1 MAESILAV
9 LGKVISWTKG
19 LVAAEIKKI
28 RQQHEIQELLRNAR
42 MRAAMI
48 NSSVNLADRF
58 SNSILVDEL
67 IENLRLKEKTRD
79 ESIALFLDGGDSA
92 AIEFMEKFCS
102 EVDRIISPTE
112 DSLASV
118 KTLRLVEEE
127 KADIQRLIDQL
138 AASQEDVTAQLSLLE
153 EVIGFVESG
162 EMGVAHLCRLSHSAG
177 NSLASKYLA
186 AYVSL
191 CKGQEP
197 DLAQLPE
204 ISGRDTLALAL
215 ASVAISSMKLD
226 VATAALKLCSFDA
239 GPIIGVINNLAV
251 VRKQAGRRQIML
263 SGVVSSL
270 VEKFLNLINFDVFF
284 CEGAF
289 YAAARYANGAK
300 IAWNPIA
307 IEERS
312 VSELISAVAVNNEDL
327 QSRVQQEISRYGS
340 WFPDGLREQFICA
353 LSASFL
359 RLDRVQVQ
367 ELISELPDSL
377 SSFAEDEKKRLELG
391 ECDDPEAVRRI
402 LIWAEARHNPL
413 LMIETATKLCDLDN
427 MARAELI
434 DAFDRCSDWVFP
446 NVGILRLYVY
456 EIDPD
461 ISYEKYCRFGKGME
475 RDVAFHLVA
484 YDKFH
489 DVLPE
494 IANGHIEEATSIM
507 KEPTGE
513 KDLLDSSIWVP
524 YLYNGGRTE
533 EIREIAEDIL
543 PISPY
548 DHIASFFSALV
559 GCPGSEEMVTDLI
572 ESMASSE
579 LWDPKASEIVVG
591 HLVSRDRVDAAGP
604 VAYSF
609 FKKRPSEF
617 LAEVAVR
624 WACES
629 CVDLDEAV
637 VAFLR
642 QADTT
647 QSNFTLAEYYRERGE
662 KAQSDAL
669 LVRASFCGGELS
681 GRALA
686 CYAIE
691 HATDNDDE
699 GNIERVDEDCY
710 VVLSSKD
717 GNKRTLLFVS
727 NPKAV
732 TAEGASNSVGTVF
745 GVRSAEFLSLKG
757 LRLGEACLV
766 DGEELAVAEIGKVS
780 ALLCRA
786 GFAEL
791 ARHPESAIT
800 ISSVDDLVGHLKE
813 ASKAVA
819 SKMEMYKNGV
829 TAEEGTIY
837 LGIETG
843 AVLFGPSRR
852 LEFVGEMVCN
862 PNYPYRKCPI
872 SRNTPLSEEDRF
884 LLSYNSV
891 IVLSLLNL
899 PADVLDGVKQRCF
912 ISKST
917 AKRLEKDVC
926 DLLEGSYRSSGRL
939 GFDGERPVY
948 FENNDETR
956 RRLKDRWLPVR
967 NLVSQL
973 NTVEPVIDIQRN
985 RISKPLFESSNIDI
999 RTAQTHNLV
1008 FVTEDYFE
1016 SQICDAFKA
1025 SRRCG
1030 VAAVM
1035 MCAGHSGYVFTDYV
1049 KKMAEW
1055 GAEPLLEQDL
1065 VELYVKVLSDALG
1078 LSEAGVQEPGETDSE
1093 AR

>member
-48 NSSVNLADRF
+48 NSSVNLADKF

-102 EVDRIISPTE
+102 EIDRIISPAE

-118 KTLRLVEEE
+118 KTLRLVEKEE
-127 KADIQRLIDQL
+127 AVIQRLSDQL

-162 EMGVAHLCRLSHSAG
+162 EMGVAHLCRLSHGAG

-239 GPIIGVINNLAV
+239 GPIIEAIHNLVV
-251 VRKQAGRRQIML
+251 VRKRAGRRQITL
-263 SGVVSSL
+263 PGVVPSL

-289 YAAARYANGAK
+289 YAAARYANDVK

-312 VSELISAVAVNNEDL
+312 VSELISSAIVNDEGL
-327 QSRVQQEISRYGS
+327 QSKIQQEISRYGS
-340 WFPDGLREQFICA
+340 WFPDDLRGRFTRA
-353 LSASFL
+353 LSASFM
-359 RLDRVQVQ
+359 RLDTVQVR

-377 SSFAEDEKKRLELG
+377 SSFAEDEKRRLELG
-391 ECDDPEAVRRI
+391 ECDDPEPVRRI
-402 LIWAEARHNPL
+402 LIWAEARHNPF
-413 LMIETATKLCDLDN
+413 LMIDVATRLCDLDN

-434 DAFDRCSDWVFP
+434 EAFDRCSDWAFP
-446 NVGILRLYVY
+446 NVGVLRLYVY
-456 EIDPD
+456 AIDPG
-461 ISYEKYCRFGKGME
+461 ISYEKYCRLGKGME
-475 RDVAFHLVA
+475 RDVAFCLIA

-494 IANGHIEEATSIM
+494 VANGHIEEAISIM
-507 KEPTGE
+507 EEPTGE

-524 YLYNGGRTE
+524 YLYNGGRAE
-533 EIREIAEDIL
+533 EIRGIVEDIL

-548 DHIASFFSALV
+548 DHIASFFSSLV
-559 GCPGSEEMVTDLI
+559 GCSGSEEMVTDLI
-572 ESMASSE
+572 ESMVGSE

-591 HLVSRDRVDAAGP
+591 HLESRGRMDAAGP
-604 VAYSF
+604 VACSF

-624 WACES
+624 WACAS

-647 QSNFTLAEYYRERGE
+647 QSNLTLAGYYRERGE
-662 KAQSDAL
+662 RSQSDAL
-669 LVRASFCGGELS
+669 LVRASFGGGELS

-691 HATDNDDE
+691 HAADNNDE
-699 GNIERVDEDCY
+699 RGIERVGEDCY

-717 GNKRTLLFVS
+717 GNKRTLLFFS
-727 NPKAV
+727 DPKAV

-745 GVRSAEFLSLKG
+745 GVRSAEFLGLKG
-757 LRLGEACLV
+757 LRLGETCLIG
-766 DGEELAVAEIGKVS
+766 GEELAVAEI
-780 ALLCRA
+780 
-786 GFAEL
+786 
-791 ARHPESAIT
+791 AR
-800 ISSVDDLVGHLKE
+800 
-813 ASKAVA
+813 
-819 SKMEMYKNGV
+819 
-829 TAEEGTIY
+829 
-837 LGIETG
+837 
-843 AVLFGPSRR
+843 
-852 LEFVGEMVCN
+852 
-862 PNYPYRKCPI
+862 
-872 SRNTPLSEEDRF
+872 
-884 LLSYNSV
+884 
-891 IVLSLLNL
+891 
-899 PADVLDGVKQRCF
+899 
-912 ISKST
+912 
-917 AKRLEKDVC
+917 
-926 DLLEGSYRSSGRL
+926 
-939 GFDGERPVY
+939 
-948 FENNDETR
+948 
-956 RRLKDRWLPVR
+956 
-967 NLVSQL
+967 
-973 NTVEPVIDIQRN
+973 
-985 RISKPLFESSNIDI
+985 
-999 RTAQTHNLV
+999 
-1008 FVTEDYFE
+1008 
-1016 SQICDAFKA
+1016 
-1025 SRRCG
+1025 
-1030 VAAVM
+1030 
-1035 MCAGHSGYVFTDYV
+1035 
-1049 KKMAEW
+1049 
-1055 GAEPLLEQDL
+1055 
-1065 VELYVKVLSDALG
+1065 
-1078 LSEAGVQEPGETDSE
+1078 
-1093 AR
+1093 